1 MALEIIT
8 RGLECS
14 LFQKKTNKQ
23 YNLSENLIKIDD
35 KGLYIGE

>member
-14 LFQKKTNKQ
+14 LFQKKQKQ

-35 KGLYIGE
+35 KGLYIGGE